1 MERIQFAIIG
11 AGIVGLATALALIR
25 RGVKSLV
32 ILEAENAPGLHQSGH
47 NSGVI
52 HSGLYYPPGS
62 AKAVNC
68 RKGRIAM
75 YEFCEKHDIPH
86 RRCGKLVVAVN
97 EEELPALDKLV
108 DRGRKNGL
116 QLETL
121 DVAAVRKLEPHINAL
136 QGIWVPETGIVDYRA
151 VTAVMAKLIGDAG
164 GRILCNH
171 RVQAVSL
178 KGNTILLQTRNA
190 RIECES
196 LINCAGLQSDR
207 IARMCGEALG
217 LRIIPFRGE
226 YYQLKAEKA
235 AMIRHPVYPV
245 PDARFPFLG
254 VHFTPM
260 IDGGVEAGPN
270 AVLALQ
276 REGYERYSFRWKDAW
291 GSLSYP
297 GFHKFIKKY
306 WRMGLLEM
314 QRSYSK
320 AAFVKA
326 MQRLMPTISASDVF
340 RCGSGVRAQAVTKEG
355 KLVDDFQI
363 IQNNNIVHVLNA
375 PSPAAT
381 ASLPIG
387 EEISKMCTK

>member
-1 MERIQFAIIG
+1 MKRYQFAIIG

-25 RGVKSLV
+25 RGVKSLL
-32 ILEAENAPGLHQSGH
+32 ILEAENAPGMHQSGH

-52 HSGLYYPPGS
+52 HSGLYYSPGS

-75 YEFCEKHDIPH
+75 YKFCAKHCIPH
-86 RRCGKLVVAVN
+86 RRCGKLVVAVH
-97 EEELPALDKLV
+97 EEELPALGKLMK
-108 DRGRKNGL
+108 RGRENGL
-116 QLETL
+116 QVETL
-121 DVAAVRKLEPHINAL
+121 DVAAVQELEPHISAL

-151 VTAVMAKLIGDAG
+151 VTAVMAKLIADAG

-171 RVQAVSL
+171 RVQTVSF

-190 RIECES
+190 RIECEN

-207 IARMCGEALG
+207 IARMCGEAPG

-226 YYQLKAEKA
+226 YYQLKEEKA

-260 IDGGVEAGPN
+260 IGGGVEAGPN
-270 AVLALQ
+270 AVLALR
-276 REGYERYSFRWKDAW
+276 REGYNRYSFHWEDAW
-291 GSLSYP
+291 ESLSYP
-297 GFHKFIKKY
+297 GFGKLAKKY

-320 AAFVKA
+320 ASFVKA
-326 MQRLMPTISASDVF
+326 MQRLMPSISANDVF
-340 RCGSGVRAQAVTKEG
+340 RCGSGVRAQAVTKDG

-381 ASLPIG
+381 ASLTIG
-387 EEISKMCTK
+387 EKITEMCTK